1 MNAPRL
7 ICKVGPISQ
16 QVHYLS
22 GMLMATEPLEQLDSP
37 TPTGWL
43 RDNQGRLLKFASVG
57 VSGVVVNL
65 AVFTLAFHFL
75 LTPLSG
81 GDLRFVAANA
91 AGFVVSVFSNFLLND
106 WWTWGDRTKGRL
118 RDWWHRLGKYY
129 VTASGAGAVQIL
141 TAWLSLTLL
150 WAPMEPVL
158 LEYELAPMLGV
169 LTGIGCGMA
178 INFTA
183 SHLWAFRDVPP
194 QRKS

>member
-1 MNAPRL
+1 
-7 ICKVGPISQ
+7 
-16 QVHYLS
+16 
-22 GMLMATEPLEQLDSP
+22 MASEPLEQSNLS
-37 TPTGWL
+37 TTGNWL
-43 RDNQGRLLKFASVG
+43 RANRGRLLKFASVG
-57 VSGVVVNL
+57 LSGVVVNL
-65 AVFTLAFHFL
+65 AIFLLAFHVVFAPL
-75 LTPLSG
+75 LSG
-81 GDLRFVAANA
+81 DLQFIVANGT
-91 AGFVVSVFSNFLLND
+91 GFVVSVFTNFLLND